1 VFFYSVWCAL
11 MLIASV
17 SFGGAQVFVSFSMP
31 EQLMRETL
39 EDGARLRIPAILNG
53 LHGDSMKKTAQKI
66 IQLSEHVPD
75 LTLQIDP
82 TAFERYNI
90 QQVPA
95 LVVSAPGKPDE
106 FDVIY
111 GNLPLQEGLRRLE
124 HVTSDQA
131 TCAYGVCDTT
141 KPEVSDDMSEG
152 LGRILAVVGSAEDAA
167 TRQTHAYEPSIFGG
181 VVQACKEYPLGARD
195 CCTDGGFLEGLIHC
209 PLDMQALQRA
219 KHEHRVVSLGWY
231 KRHKGGSRHYVYCI
245 FPNKLAGIVQIQG
258 RGAQLGISFGH
269 AKAPNCRGLT
279 PEELARIDFKRLD
292 LSALPV
298 QGFEHA

>member
-1 VFFYSVWCAL
+1 VFFYSVCLVL
-11 MLIASV
+11 MLISGV
-17 SFGGAQVFVSFSMP
+17 GFSSTQVFVSFSMP

-39 EDGARLRIPAILNG
+39 EDGARLHIPAILNG
-53 LHGDSMKKTAQKI
+53 LHDDSMEKTAQKI
-66 IQLSEHVPD
+66 MQLSAHVPD

-82 TAFERYNI
+82 TAFEQYNI

-95 LVVSAPGKPDE
+95 LVVSAPNKPEE

-111 GNLPLQEGLRRLE
+111 GNLPLQEGLRRLKAPE
-124 HVTSDQA
+124 QV

-141 KPEVSDDMSEG
+141 KPDVSDDMNEG
-152 LGRILAVVGSAEDAA
+152 LGRLLAVVGSAEDAA
-167 TRQTHAYEPSIFGG
+167 GHQTHAYEASIFGG
-181 VVQACKEYPLGARD
+181 TAQTCKKYPLGARD
-195 CCTDGGFLEGLIHC
+195 CCTDGGFLDGLIHC

-231 KRHKGGSRHYVYCI
+231 KRHKGGSRHYVYCV

-279 PEELARIDFKRLD
+279 PEELAHVNFKHLD

-298 QGFEHA
+298 RGFEHA